1 MYRNGIVWNR
11 QKYSQS
17 LVVKSGN
24 INLSP
29 VLGTKRAFR
38 RWKIKE
44 NHNIKSKLVPKLY
57 DENIIWTASIKRQWN
72 GPQHR
77 LANTQ
82 HAQHTDRP
90 QSSDLVILPKL
101 WVKLGENVR
110 WVNTFSSL
118 SPISLHFIRQNPAY
132 RMTSRLV
139 NSIQFKSF
147 IDTQKEVFTDL
158 WVIAT

>member
-1 MYRNGIVWNR
+1 M
-11 QKYSQS
+11 
-17 LVVKSGN
+17 VKSGN

-38 RWKIKE
+38 RWKIKQKPQYKKWISPE
-44 NHNIKSKLVPKLY
+44 T
-57 DENIIWTASIKRQWN
+57 IWWKHYLNCEQKRQWN
-72 GPQHR
+72 GSQHR

-110 WVNTFSSL
+110 WINTFSSL
-118 SPISLHFIRQNPAY
+118 SPTSLHFIRQNPAY
-132 RMTSRLV
+132 RMTTSRLV
-139 NSIQFKSF
+139 NSIQIKSF
-147 IDTQKEVFTDL
+147 IDTQKVFTDL